1 MRHRHRRS
9 RIVERLPWS
18 DRLIEAGT
26 LALLIFTPLAYGTVE
41 PWSEAIAELAILG
54 LGAVWLLA
62 MLRQWE
68 LRVDLPPGW
77 LPALLFLV
85 LVAIQGLAL
94 PSLLVQLL
102 SPDTAALTRAAWA
115 FTGGEARTMALS
127 LDAET
132 TGRMAL
138 KLLAL
143 ALLFL
148 VIYNTYR
155 THAQIRRVI
164 WVMISMGTLIAI
176 LGIAQRMT
184 WNGRLYWIGPLAP
197 HASAFG
203 PFVNNTH
210 FAGLIVVIVPMAL
223 ALALAGRRQRDRHRR
238 RRDWRARLRA
248 WNSRVGGPTSLI
260 PWLVLL
266 MGGAGLVSGSRGGV
280 VALLTALLVMIGLGS
295 LSSWGVGRARRVA
308 LATGLIVLAGIW
320 IGGDILY
327 GTIEGLAE
335 EISQPGLSLRLHI
348 WADALH
354 LWQRFPV
361 FGTGLGTFGEVFPLV
376 RTLPAPVTFSHAE
389 SDWLQLFID
398 TGTVGLVLVLLSFGM
413 VARALLRRYQNADS
427 RSAGA
432 FALGG
437 LVALA
442 GAAVQGIANFNLPV
456 MSNFVYLAL
465 AVALPL
471 RATGMAGV
479 VSPHEAEIPAATVTR
494 TTNQEHVVS

>member
-1 MRHRHRRS
+1 L
-9 RIVERLPWS
+9 LPWS

-54 LGAVWLLA
+54 LCVIWLLA
-62 MLRQWE
+62 MLRHWE

-85 LVAIQGLAL
+85 LAAIQGLAL

-102 SPDTAALTRAAWA
+102 SPGTATLSRAAWA
-115 FTGGEARTMALS
+115 FTGGEASTMALS

-132 TGRMAL
+132 TWRMAL

-155 THAQIRRVI
+155 THAQVRRAI
-164 WVMISMGTLIAI
+164 WVMIGMGTLIAL

-184 WNGRLYWIGPLAP
+184 WNGRLYWMGPLAP

-223 ALALAGRRQRDRHRR
+223 ALALAGRRNRDRHGH

-295 LSSWGVGRARRVA
+295 LGSRGVGRAWRVA
-308 LATGLIVLAGIW
+308 FATGLIVLGGIW

-335 EISQPGLSLRLHI
+335 EISRPGISLRLHI

-354 LWQRFPV
+354 LWRRFPV

-376 RTLPAPVTFSHAE
+376 RTLPAPVTFTHAE
-389 SDWLQLFID
+389 SDWVQLLID
-398 TGTVGLVLVLLSFGM
+398 TGTVGLVLIGLSFGM
-413 VARALLRRYQNADS
+413 VARAFLRRYQDADS
-427 RSAGA
+427 RWAWA

-442 GAAVQGIANFNLPV
+442 GAVLQGIANFNLPV
-456 MSNFVYLAL
+456 MSNFIYLVV

-471 RATGMAGV
+471 RAVGMTGVISPQDAGISGV
-479 VSPHEAEIPAATVTR
+479 AASR
-494 TTNQEHVVS
+494 SRNREHVFS